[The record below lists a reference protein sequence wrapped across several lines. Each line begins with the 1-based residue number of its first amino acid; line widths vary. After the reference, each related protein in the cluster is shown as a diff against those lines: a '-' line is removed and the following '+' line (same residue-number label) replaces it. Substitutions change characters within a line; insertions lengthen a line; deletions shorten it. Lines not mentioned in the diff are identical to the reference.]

1 MVTSFMSIEVRNK
14 EISWLSFNERLLQ
27 EASKK
32 NVPVIERIKFLGIY
46 SNNLDE
52 FFRVRVAILRRLAMM
67 GQSTMVEGADPR
79 EVLDEIERIVVE
91 QGKRFELIYKG
102 ILKELAKDHIYL
114 VNEQELSESQGAYIR
129 DYFLK
134 EVRPRIMPIIL
145 KKSLPLPMLSDDAIY
160 MAVEL
165 TSADKTTYA
174 LIEVPSDV
182 LPRFVII
189 PSQDPKSIY
198 IILLEDIIRY
208 ELKDLFYMFQF
219 ENIGSYIVKLTR
231 DAELDINDDVA
242 ESYVKTVEKSLE
254 KRGQSEPTRFV
265 YDKRLPKEFLKILL
279 RKLNFTKDDTIIGG
293 GRIHNFK
300 DFMNFP
306 KVGRKE
312 LQYQPISPVR
322 HRRILPGKTY
332 LESIAEKDILFHFPY
347 QSFIH
352 FIDLLRE
359 ASIDP
364 KVTEIKLTVYR
375 VAQDSSVMNALIN
388 AARNGKQVTVVLE
401 LRARF
406 NEQDNIEWGNIL
418 DRENVKV
425 IFGVPGLKV
434 HSKICVITRKEHG
447 EDKLYACV
455 GTGNFHEDTA
465 RVFSDQLLCTADPRI
480 AREVNYVFDFFERN
494 YKLNRFRHL
503 MVSPFNM
510 RSRIIRL
517 INQEIRNQLEGKKAM
532 FYIKCNNLVDP
543 VIIRKIHDA
552 ARAGVDVR
560 MNVRGMFSL
569 LPTPPDKKYTI
580 PCIGMIDRFLEHSR
594 VYYFYNAGNERMFI
608 SSSDLMSRNLDRRIE
623 VGAPIYD
630 EDVRKEI
637 LKMLNLQWQ
646 DNEAARVL
654 DNDLTNQIRRTD
666 HEVPFKSQ
674 LEFYQFIRR
683 QNEGNEP
690 VSGS

>member
-1 MVTSFMSIEVRNK
+1 MGIEVRNK

-27 EASKK
+27 EASKR

-67 GQSTMVEGADPR
+67 GRTTMVEGADPR
-79 EVLDEIERIVVE
+79 EVLDEIERIVVD
-91 QGKRFELIYKG
+91 QGKRFEQIYKG
-102 ILKELAKDHIYL
+102 ILKELAKDYIYL
-114 VNEQELSESQGAYIR
+114 VNEQEMSESQGKFVR
-129 DYFLK
+129 DYFLRV
-134 EVRPRIMPIIL
+134 VRPRIMPIIL

-165 TSADKTTYA
+165 TGKDKTTYA

-189 PSQDPKSIY
+189 PSEVPRGTY

-208 ELKDLFYMFQF
+208 ELKDLFYMFEF
-219 ENIGSYIVKLTR
+219 DEIGSYIVKLTR

-265 YDKRLPKEFLKILL
+265 YDKKLPRDFLRILL
-279 RKLNFTKDDTIIGG
+279 KKLNFTKDDTIIGG

-306 KVGRKE
+306 KVGPKE

-322 HRRILPGKTY
+322 HKRVLPGKTY
-332 LESIAEKDILFHFPY
+332 LESISEKDLLFHFPY

-375 VAQDSSVMNALIN
+375 VAPDSSVMNALIN

-406 NEQDNIEWGNIL
+406 NEQDNIEWGNLL
-418 DRENVKV
+418 DKENVKV

-434 HSKICVITRKEHG
+434 HSKICIINRKEHG
-447 EDKLYACV
+447 GDKLFACV

-465 RVFSDQLLCTADPRI
+465 RVFSDHLLCTADPRI
-480 AREVNYVFDFFERN
+480 TREVNYVFDFFERN

-510 RSRIIRL
+510 RSRIIRM
-517 INQEIRNQLEGKKAM
+517 INQEIRNKLEGKEAK
-532 FYIKCNNLVDP
+532 FYFKCNNLVDP

-552 ARAGVDVR
+552 ARAGVEVR
-560 MNVRGMFSL
+560 LNVRGMFSL
-569 LPTPPDKKYTI
+569 LPTPPDQKYTI
-580 PCIGMIDRFLEHSR
+580 PCIGLIDRFLEHSR
-594 VYYFYNAGNERMFI
+594 VYYFHNNGHERLFI
-608 SSSDLMSRNLDRRIE
+608 SSSDLMSRNLDRRVE

-630 EDVRKEI
+630 EDLRAEI
-637 LKMLNLQWQ
+637 KKMLELQWQ

-654 DNDLTNQIRRTD
+654 DNDLANQLRRTD
-666 HEVPFKSQ
+666 KETPFKSQ
-674 LEFYQFIRR
+674 MEFYRFIR
-683 QNEGNEP
+683 QQHGDYEEGI
-690 VSGS
+690 